1 MQAQVIAGPR
11 QRRNMSRSVQVHV
24 ISRPDQ
30 CSSRSVQVS
39 AGSGQCRSRSGQVQ
53 VSAGPSRSAQVQ
65 VSAGQCRSRSVQV
78 EVTCSPGQCRS
89 RSGQV
94 QVSAGPSR
102 SAQVQV
108 SAGPHQVQWSRSVQV
123 QVSACSALCES
134 QCLCTILQI
143 DTMQTPSVTARVGRS
158 RLTQCKTDSCAS
170 PRGKLGRKS
179 KGCRCEDLTQTSYRN
194 QRPLN
199 IEILIKSARQLQEE
213 LEAESTNEL
222 E

>member
-1 MQAQVIAGPR
+1 MQAPVIAGPR

-39 AGSGQCRSRSGQVQ
+39 AGSGQCRSTSFHVQ
-53 VSAGPSRSAQVQ
+53 ISAGP
-65 VSAGQCRSRSVQV
+65 GQCRSVQV
-78 EVTCSPGQCRS
+78 QVTCSPGQCRS

-123 QVSACSALCES
+123 QVSACSALCAS
-134 QCLCTILQI
+134 LCLCTILQI

-158 RLTQCKTDSCAS
+158 RPTQCKTDSCAS

>member
-1 MQAQVIAGPR
+1 MQAHVNAGTCP
-11 QRRNMSRSVQVHV
+11 
-24 ISRPDQ
+24 
-30 CSSRSVQVS
+30 
-39 AGSGQCRSRSGQVQ
+39 GQCRSTSYHDQISAVPGQCRSVQVQ
-53 VSAGPSRSAQVQ
+53 VSAGPRHFTSRSGPRHFTSRSVQVQ

-134 QCLCTILQI
+134 QCLCTTLQI
-143 DTMQTPSVTARVGRS
+143 DTKQTPSVTARVGRS